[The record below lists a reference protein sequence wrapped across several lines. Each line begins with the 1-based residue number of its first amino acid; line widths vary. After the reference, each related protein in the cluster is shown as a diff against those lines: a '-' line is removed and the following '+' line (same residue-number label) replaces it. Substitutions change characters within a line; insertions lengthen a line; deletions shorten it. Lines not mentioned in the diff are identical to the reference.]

1 MRGPDL
7 FDNDLA
13 RQVRRSTHRCD
24 LVDVVYKKLP
34 THSVMG
40 PGLRKI
46 RIVGEPEADWSALH
60 GKEPR
65 EVIVLVYRLEP
76 EAAEEVTLGVGVSHI
91 QDRVERAHGHGAII
105 TQDPS
110 NCPGRSTASSV
121 DGPRG
126 GTACE
131 NGAGRTW
138 CAPRS
143 ARSTCPVKIPA
154 QAPSTGRARRTGLK
168 SRRMGVRRRPIGGDR
183 SRSLPWRDGQSDQS
197 ARGSPQA
204 PRLVAVLRA
213 VDLGPHRVPGAR

>member
-46 RIVGEPEADWSALH
+46 RIVGEPEADWSAIH

-105 TQDPS
+105 TQVPS
-110 NCPGRSTASSV
+110 NCPGRSAASSV

-126 GTACE
+126 GTAYGDAAGQRWCRE
-131 NGAGRTW
+131 GRCPYGPSGGASGDGASNGDAICLTSFVVRHQRLRQRGVHVRG
-138 CAPRS
+138 PRVRWIEHAERPFP
-143 ARSTCPVKIPA
+143 ARPRW
-154 QAPSTGRARRTGLK
+154 PSQVIWSG
-168 SRRMGVRRRPIGGDR
+168 
-183 SRSLPWRDGQSDQS
+183 
-197 ARGSPQA
+197 
-204 PRLVAVLRA
+204 
-213 VDLGPHRVPGAR
+213 

>member
-13 RQVRRSTHRCD
+13 RQVRHSTHRCD

-110 NCPGRSTASSV
+110 NCPGRSAASSV

-126 GTACE
+126 GTVS
-131 NGAGRTW
+131 GA
-138 CAPRS
+138 
-143 ARSTCPVKIPA
+143 
-154 QAPSTGRARRTGLK
+154 
-168 SRRMGVRRRPIGGDR
+168 R
-183 SRSLPWRDGQSDQS
+183 SRSSHPLISFRIPIIDRRS
-197 ARGSPQA
+197 
-204 PRLVAVLRA
+204 LRA
-213 VDLGPHRVPGAR
+213 DSIGWAGGGSRERSVTTAASTDVESGVARLRRRTTE

>member
-13 RQVRRSTHRCD
+13 RQVRHSTHRCD

-110 NCPGRSTASSV
+110 NCPGRSAASSV

-126 GTACE
+126 GTAS
-131 NGAGRTW
+131 GAYDRRSPPPRRHDRPLGRIS
-138 CAPRS
+138 APTHDRRPS
-143 ARSTCPVKIPA
+143 RPARA
-154 QAPSTGRARRTGLK
+154 TGRW
-168 SRRMGVRRRPIGGDR
+168 SSSCYRRRILER
-183 SRSLPWRDGQSDQS
+183 
-197 ARGSPQA
+197 A
-204 PRLVAVLRA
+204 LVAQVT
-213 VDLGPHRVPGAR
+213 